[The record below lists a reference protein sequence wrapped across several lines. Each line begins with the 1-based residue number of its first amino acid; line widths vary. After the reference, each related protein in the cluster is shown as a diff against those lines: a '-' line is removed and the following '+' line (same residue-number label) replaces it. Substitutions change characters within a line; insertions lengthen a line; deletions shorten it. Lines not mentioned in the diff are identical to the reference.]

1 MPRKKATFHVILLQK
16 IGRCYFMYTSDLYNE
31 YESLLRNLS
40 KTRFFGLA
48 AVTHYLKDPRLKDT
62 GLKDFYKNHALVV
75 KDKISKENY
84 IDVRKEEHPT
94 VCGGVT
100 EYLTKIR
107 LARNLNVDLEEL
119 KFFDDVKKP
128 KYKNMSD
135 EDLAFYLYELDIF
148 YRSSMGYTE
157 EIKEHKNLIIDKA
170 RLLSDIALKLI
181 YSKFPTIT
189 SIDFHPDGH
198 VLYKNKLAIKGDS
211 DLLINN
217 CLIDFKTK
225 KDASISLEDRAQ
237 LFAYSINKYARD
249 GVEYDKVYLLNPRY
263 NYIGEL
269 VRKD

>member
-1 MPRKKATFHVILLQK
+1 MPRKKATFQVKLLQK

-211 DLLINN
+211 DLLINS

>member
-1 MPRKKATFHVILLQK
+1 MPRKKATFQVKLLQK

-170 RLLSDIALKLI
+170 RILSDIALKLI

>member
-1 MPRKKATFHVILLQK
+1 
-16 IGRCYFMYTSDLYNE
+16 MYTSDLYNE
-31 YESLLRNLS
+31 YESLLMNLS
-40 KTRFFGLA
+40 KTMFFGLA

-62 GLKDFYKNHALVV
+62 GLKEFYKSHALVV

-107 LARNLNVDLEEL
+107 LARNLNIDLEEL
-119 KFFDDVKKP
+119 KFFDDVKKS
-128 KYKNMSD
+128 KYKNLSD
-135 EDLAFYLYELDIF
+135 EDLAFYLYEPDIIF
-148 YRSSMGYTE
+148 RSGMGYTE

-170 RLLSDIALKLI
+170 RILSDIALKLI

-249 GVEYDKVYLLNPRY
+249 GEEYDKVYVLNPRY

-269 VRKD
+269 VRND

>member
-1 MPRKKATFHVILLQK
+1 MKNGRFRVNIGFKKKRYYIGSFDSYEDAVQARQDVEQMIHGGFIRAYHIWEKKAEANPQWA
-16 IGRCYFMYTSDLYNE
+16 E
-31 YESLLRNLS
+31 
-40 KTRFFGLA
+40 
-48 AVTHYLKDPRLKDT
+48 
-62 GLKDFYKNHALVV
+62 KNPL
-75 KDKISKENY
+75 IF
-84 IDVRKEEHPT
+84 DVRKEEHPT

-211 DLLINN
+211 DLLINS

>member
-1 MPRKKATFHVILLQK
+1 MPRKKATFQVKLLQK

-128 KYKNMSD
+128 KYKNISD

-181 YSKFPTIT
+181 YSKFSTIT